1 MSDEELFIQ
10 HHVKLEEGQVFKS
23 LGSKSSQR
31 KGQDTDYELYAVL
44 DANGEEVK
52 RYLLTNSM
60 SMYPPFTRHID
71 VKPVD
76 QDYALPTR

>member
-1 MSDEELFIQ
+1 MNDEKLFIQ
-10 HHVKLEEGQVFKS
+10 HHVKLEQGQVFKS

-44 DANGEEVK
+44 DADGEEVQ

-60 SMYPPFTRHID
+60 SMYPPFTRHIS
-71 VKPVD
+71 VQPVG